1 MITLAELNTGVL
13 AAASADIRARRMA
26 TLDAVACAAY
36 NLTASC
42 FRRDRHLRV
51 NAIIY
56 SLAAAWELKQTL
68 HHLEAVSNCDEP
80 DPAEMQA
87 A

>member
-1 MITLAELNTGVL
+1 MVRAFCARGNNEGVKCAVHAAAGVL
-13 AAASADIRARRMA
+13 VGVC
-26 TLDAVACAAY
+26 AVY
-36 NLTASC
+36 NITASC

-56 SLAAAWELKQTL
+56 ALATAWELKQTM
-68 HHLEAVSNCDEP
+68 HHLEAVSGCP
-80 DPAEMQA
+80 APAEMKTA

>member
-1 MITLAELNTGVL
+1 MVRAFCASGNHEGVKCAVH
-13 AAASADIRARRMA
+13 AAAGI
-26 TLDAVACAAY
+26 LVGVCAAY
-36 NLTASC
+36 NITAWC

-56 SLAAAWELKQTL
+56 TLAAAWELKQTL
-68 HHLEAVSNCDEP
+68 HHLEGVGGSDAP
-80 DPAEMQA
+80 TEMKTA

>member
-1 MITLAELNTGVL
+1 MVRAFCARGNHEGVKCAVHAAAGVL
-13 AAASADIRARRMA
+13 
-26 TLDAVACAAY
+26 VVVCAAY
-36 NLTASC
+36 NITASC

-68 HHLEAVSNCDEP
+68 HHLEAVSRCEEP
-80 DPAEMQA
+80 GPAEMQA

>member
-1 MITLAELNTGVL
+1 MVRAFCARGNHEGVKCAVHAAAGVL
-13 AAASADIRARRMA
+13 
-26 TLDAVACAAY
+26 VGVCAAY

-56 SLAAAWELKQTL
+56 ALATAWELKQTM
-68 HHLEAVSNCDEP
+68 HHLEAVGGCD
-80 DPAEMQA
+80 AHTEMKTA

>member
-1 MITLAELNTGVL
+1 MVRAFCARGNHEAVKCAVHAAAGVL
-13 AAASADIRARRMA
+13 
-26 TLDAVACAAY
+26 VGVCAAY
-36 NLTASC
+36 NLTAAC

-56 SLAAAWELKQTL
+56 SLATAWELKQTL
-68 HHLEAVSNCDEP
+68 HHLEAVGACDAP
-80 DPAEMQA
+80 TEMKTA

>member
-1 MITLAELNTGVL
+1 MVRAFCARGNHEGVKCAVH
-13 AAASADIRARRMA
+13 AAAGI
-26 TLDAVACAAY
+26 LVGVCAAY
-36 NLTASC
+36 NITAWC

-56 SLAAAWELKQTL
+56 TLAAAWELKQTL
-68 HHLEAVSNCDEP
+68 HHLEAVGGCDAP
-80 DPAEMQA
+80 TEMKTA

>member
-1 MITLAELNTGVL
+1 MVRAFCARGNHEGVKCAVHAAAGVL
-13 AAASADIRARRMA
+13 VGVC
-26 TLDAVACAAY
+26 AVY
-36 NLTASC
+36 NITASC

-56 SLAAAWELKQTL
+56 ALATAWELKQTM
-68 HHLEAVSNCDEP
+68 HQLEAVSACTAP
-80 DPAEMQA
+80 TEMKTA

>member
-1 MITLAELNTGVL
+1 MVRAFCAKGNHEAVKCAVHAAAGVL
-13 AAASADIRARRMA
+13 V
-26 TLDAVACAAY
+26 VACAAY
-36 NLTASC
+36 NITASR

-56 SLAAAWELKQTL
+56 SLAAAWEFKQTL
-68 HHLEAVSNCDEP
+68 HHFEAVTGCVEP